1 MREYFEMIFEE
12 ILGNLLA
19 QLLYVVSTLYYL
31 HELREFNSSVVGV
44 TNPVDIMFKDDGKA
58 WYLLGFALIFTTL
71 AGFLIWYHVHVFSRM
86 SGYSMLTLI
95 FLIVISVILVA
106 IIFKD
111 INNPILRAAIVVIFG
126 GSMIFTALTAA
137 S

>member
-19 QLLYVVSTLYYL
+19 QLLYVASTLYYL

-71 AGFLIWYHVHVFSRM
+71 AGFLIWYVFSRM

-126 GSMIFTALTAA
+126 GSMIFTALTA
-137 S
+137 SS